1 MTEHQQNLYID
12 GFDYVTTEPS
22 AQEDPKEQS
31 ISVASGTSGGG
42 GEGDSGTSGGGGEG
56 DSGTSGGGGEGGSG
70 PSDVGGEESN
80 ALTSTENTELCVS
93 EDT

>member
-42 GEGDSGTSGGGGEG
+42 GEGDSGI
-56 DSGTSGGGGEGGSG
+56 SGGGGEGGSG

>member
-1 MTEHQQNLYID
+1 M
-12 GFDYVTTEPS
+12 TTEPS
-22 AQEDPKEQS
+22 AQDDPKEQS

-42 GEGDSGTSGGGGEG
+42 GEGDSGI
-56 DSGTSGGGGEGGSG
+56 SGGGGEGGSG